1 MNSGK
6 KKIYGLIGYPL
17 GHSFSKNYF
26 NTKFEGE
33 GINAVYV
40 NFEIESVDLLRDV
53 LAGNPNLSGLNVTIP
68 YKEKVMPLLD
78 DIDPVARKIGAVNVI
93 KIIPEKSGRK
103 RLVGYNSDIVGFSD
117 SIAPMLGDAHRGALV
132 LGTGGASKAIY
143 TGLINLGLKP
153 IYVSRTSRPGVI
165 TYADLTPEV
174 MAQNKVIVNTTP
186 VGMYPHV
193 DEAPDIPYDLLT
205 PEHICY
211 DLIYNPDT
219 TEFMRRAA
227 ARGAQTKNGLEMLL
241 LQAFESWNIFC
252 ILYTSYAA
260 DD

>member
-1 MNSGK
+1 MSFGK

-33 GINAVYV
+33 GIDASYV
-40 NFEIESVDLLRDV
+40 NFEIDSVDKLRDI
-53 LAGNPNLSGLNVTIP
+53 LKKYPNLSGLNVTIP

-78 DIDPVARKIGAVNVI
+78 DIDPVAAKIGAVNVI
-93 KIIPEKSGRK
+93 KIIPEKSGKK

-117 SIAPMLGDAHRGALV
+117 SIAPLLGECHKEALI

-143 TGLINLGLKP
+143 TGLVDLGLKP
-153 IYVSRTSRPGVI
+153 TYVSRTPREGVI
-165 TYADLTPEV
+165 TYADLTPDVIER
-174 MAQNKVIVNTTP
+174 NKVIVNTTP

-193 DEAPDIPYDLLT
+193 DEAPAIPYDLIT
-205 PEHICY
+205 PDHICY

-219 TEFMRRAA
+219 TEFMRQSAMH
-227 ARGAQTKNGLEMLL
+227 GAKTVNGLEMLL
-241 LQAFESWNIFC
+241 LQAFESWNIWHK
-252 ILYTSYAA
+252 
-260 DD
+260 

>member
-1 MNSGK
+1 
-6 KKIYGLIGYPL
+6 
-17 GHSFSKNYF
+17 
-26 NTKFEGE
+26 
-33 GINAVYV
+33 
-40 NFEIESVDLLRDV
+40 
-53 LAGNPNLSGLNVTIP
+53 
-68 YKEKVMPLLD
+68 MPLLD

-241 LQAFESWNIFC
+241 LQAFESWNIWHK
-252 ILYTSYAA
+252 
-260 DD
+260 